1 MKLYI
6 NRISVLALLALSLAS
21 SSAIAED
28 APVAKSHADTLLFI
42 SPNDYS
48 YSVHLLHPYYNFW
61 FAQGPLLE
69 PVALK
74 ALQKDTPEISLCKAN
89 ETANTIIRIKPNLF
103 YNPQMGVYHSKL
115 VATAYSGDG
124 QLLGTYV
131 GEAQQLGL
139 TGVDNATKT
148 YIQRAYQRAM
158 QDLLTKLSVAKLS
171 EHPDAEHKLPCG
183 MIGGQEEPKASF
195 Y

>member
-1 MKLYI
+1 MRLYR
-6 NRISVLALLALSLAS
+6 NHISVVALLALSVAWS
-21 SSAIAED
+21 SVIAAD
-28 APVAKSHADTLLFI
+28 APITKSNVDTLLFI

-48 YSVHLLHPYYNFW
+48 YSVRLLHPYYDYW

-74 ALQKDTPEISLCKAN
+74 ALQKDTPEIGLCKAN
-89 ETANTIIRIKPNLF
+89 ETANTIIRIKPHLF
-103 YNPQMGVYHSKL
+103 YNPQMQVYHSKL

-139 TGVDNATKT
+139 AGLDNAAQT
-148 YIQRAYQRAM
+148 YIQRSYQRAM
-158 QDLLTKLSVAKLS
+158 QDLLTKLSVAKLA
-171 EHPDAEHKLPCG
+171 EHPVAEHKLPCA
-183 MIGGQEEPKASF
+183 MIGGQEEPKISF